1 LGLKFFLEFLR
12 HPIRTGAVAPSSRRL
27 AREMVSDVDIE
38 NASVVVEYG
47 PGTGA
52 FTGEILSRL
61 KPGALFFAIEKN
73 PILLAEFRKKFPR
86 VRAHLDSVENVGEL
100 LREEGGEAVD
110 LVICGLPW
118 ASFGGDLQD
127 LLLDATL
134 NALSEGGRFA
144 TFAYLQGLL
153 LPSGRAFRRKLRERF
168 SSLSTSPVVWRNFP
182 PAFVY
187 RGVK

>member
-1 LGLKFFLEFLR
+1 
-12 HPIRTGAVAPSSRRL
+12 
-27 AREMVSDVDIE
+27 MVSGVDIE

-61 KPGALFFAIEKN
+61 KPGALFFVIEKN
-73 PILLAEFRKKFPR
+73 PVLLAEFRKRFPR
-86 VRAHLDSVENVGEL
+86 VRAYLDSVENVGKL

-118 ASFGGDLQD
+118 ASFTEELQNRFI
-127 LLLDATL
+127 DATL
-134 NALSEGGRFA
+134 NALREGGRFA

-153 LPSGRAFRRKLRERF
+153 LPSGRAFRRKLKDRF
-168 SSLSTSPVVWRNFP
+168 SSVSTSPVVWRNLP